1 MVPPM
6 HPGFRPVVFTSSPRG
21 ITLPSHDTPSTQFT
35 DFLTQPILSGEIW
48 LKHQYSCAPHSP
60 TQVPSVVRPRS
71 QPKHLSV
78 DEHNVVRSHSL
89 KKETVNSN
97 TSYKVDE
104 P

>member
-60 TQVPSVVRPRS
+60 TQVPSVVRHVHS
-71 QPKHLSV
+71 QSTCPWM
-78 DEHNVVRSHSL
+78 
-89 KKETVNSN
+89 N
-97 TSYKVDE
+97 TMWSGPTAFKRRR
-104 P
+104 